1 MEDNYNVVN
10 KDQKVISVKEWFI
23 TIRIL
28 MVPIVNLVMPFV
40 WAFGGGSSASK
51 ANYFKAYLIM
61 ILISIILVALF
72 WGTIFAFVASQTI
85 GRSY

>member
-1 MEDNYNVVN
+1 MEDNYKVVD
-10 KDQKVISVKEWFI
+10 KDMQVISVKEWLI
-23 TIRIL
+23 TMLIL

-61 ILISIILVALF
+61 VLISIVFIALF
-72 WGTIFAFVASQTI
+72 WGTIFAFVATQTI
-85 GRSY
+85 GRSF

>member
-1 MEDNYNVVN
+1 MEDNYEIVN
-10 KDQKVISVKEWFI
+10 KEQQVISVKEWLI
-23 TIRIL
+23 TLLIL
-28 MVPIVNLVMPFV
+28 AVPIVNLVMPFV

-61 ILISIILVALF
+61 VLISIILLALF
-72 WGTIFAFVASQTI
+72 WGTIFAFIATQTI